1 MGKEIRILT
10 VEDSPEDLN
19 LVHSRL
25 KKDLISYSL
34 LNVVCKDDFIK
45 GVNEFKPDIILSN
58 FTSVGLDGFAAIEL
72 SKKLSPNTPI
82 IIVPGS
88 IDNDSAT
95 ACINK
100 GAQESIIKEKI
111 DQLGLAVKGALENKI
126 LKLKSSK
133 ELNEFAENLINA
145 VHEPMLAL
153 DKNLNVVKASQSFY
167 DFFRTNS
174 AETIGNYIF
183 NLNNKQWDIP
193 VLREF
198 LEIILSE
205 KTAFDNYEI
214 EHDFA
219 DIGKHIML
227 LNAKKIK
234 DGIGDEEIILLSLE
248 DITRRRLEED
258 AFKESEEKFR
268 LITENS
274 ADAIF
279 ITDSLGKY
287 LYVNTKAERLLGF
300 SKNELLSFTLADI
313 SPKTRVDEY
322 FQFFKQLLQDG
333 SLCTELELVKKDGQI
348 MPADLNAVLLPNG
361 FVYASCRDITE
372 KKRFEQK
379 LLESEE
385 LFRHSFD
392 YAAIGMCVIGLDKK
406 FHRINSAFKELVG
419 YDEDEL
425 KNFTFSD
432 ITHPDDLSVGL
443 SVFDKML
450 DGKINS
456 STYEKRYIRKDKKI
470 IWVYISISLVRN
482 THGQPQFFITQI
494 TDTTER
500 KRSENLI
507 SMFAQSLKSI
517 NEIVSITN
525 LENKLLYVNESYL
538 KTYGY
543 AENELIGQ
551 HAGIVIS
558 PNNPAELAEEIFT
571 ATRSG
576 GWKGEALD
584 IRKDGSEFPIYL
596 STSIVYD
603 IEGKPFGLM
612 GVAIDISER
621 KRVENDLIKAK
632 EIAES
637 VNKLKDAFIANMS
650 HEIRTPLNGILG
662 MTSLIKDLFI
672 DKIKKE
678 DEVLFNGIDQSSKRI
693 IRTVD
698 MILNYSRLQVG
709 EFQTFQKKLNISLLC
724 ENLMSEYAV
733 QAKYK
738 SIDFIYQDN
747 CGDVVLLA
755 DEFSIKLAIS
765 NLIDNAIKFTQ
776 KGFIHL
782 ILKKESNNDIILQ
795 IKDTGIGIDKD
806 DLEKIFESFR
816 QVQMGY
822 GRAYEGVG
830 LGLSLVKKVLALN
843 NAQVSVESIK
853 GKGSTFSINFGNKV
867 NSLDKME
874 DTKQKVSHSTEPVE
888 AGNVVVLIVED
899 DKINQLTIQKFL
911 EKKYSTI
918 ITDSSDDV
926 LDILKINKVDI
937 ILMDISIWGKLNGL
951 ELTKV
956 LKTSEEFSHIPVI
969 AVTAHAF
976 EDDKQNAVEAGCD
989 SFLAKPFSKESLL
1002 EMISDFINKK
1012 AVSS

>member
-1 MGKEIRILT
+1 MRKEIRILT
-10 VEDSPEDLN
+10 VEDSLEDLN
-19 LVHSRL
+19 LVHNRL

-45 GVNEFKPDIILSN
+45 GMNEFKPDIILSN
-58 FTSVGLDGFAAIEL
+58 FTSAEFDGFAAIEL
-72 SKKLSPNTPI
+72 SKELSPHTPI
-82 IIVPGS
+82 IIIPGS
-88 IDNDSAT
+88 IDNESAI
-95 ACINK
+95 ACIKK
-100 GAQESIIKEKI
+100 GAEESIIKEKI
-111 DQLGLAVKGALENKI
+111 DELGMAVKGALENKI
-126 LKLKSSK
+126 LKLKSTK
-133 ELNEFAENLINA
+133 ELREFAENLINA

-153 DKNLNVVKASQSFY
+153 DKNFIVIKASQSFY
-167 DFFRTNS
+167 EFFRINS
-174 AETIGNYIF
+174 AETIGNHIF
-183 NLNNKQWDIP
+183 NLKNKQWDIP
-193 VLREF
+193 GLREF
-198 LEIILSE
+198 LEIILSG
-205 KTAFDNYEI
+205 KSKFDNYEI
-214 EHDFA
+214 ELDYA
-219 DIGKHIML
+219 DIGRHIML
-227 LNAKKIK
+227 LNARKIK
-234 DGIGDEEIILLSLE
+234 GGIGNEEIILLSLE
-248 DITRRRLEED
+248 DITQRRLEEY

-279 ITDSLGKY
+279 ITHNMGKY
-287 LYVNTKAERLLGF
+287 LYVNTKAETLLGY
-300 SKNELLSFTLADI
+300 SKQELLSFSLADI

-322 FQFFKQLLQDG
+322 FQFFKQLLNEG
-333 SLCTELELVKKDGQI
+333 SFSTELELVKKDGQI

-379 LLESEE
+379 LRESEE

-406 FHRINSAFKELVG
+406 FNRINSAFRELVG

-443 SVFDKML
+443 SVFEKML
-450 DGKINS
+450 EGEINS

-470 IWVYISISLVRN
+470 IWVYISISLVR
-482 THGQPQFFITQI
+482 TTDGQPQFFITQV

-525 LENKLLYVNESYL
+525 MEDKLLYVNESYL

-543 AENELIGQ
+543 EEDELIGQ

-571 ATRSG
+571 ATRAG

-584 IRKDGSEFPIYL
+584 IKKDGSEFPIYL

-637 VNKLKDAFIANMS
+637 ANKLKDAFIANMS

-672 DKIKKE
+672 DKINKE
-678 DEVLFNGIDQSSKRI
+678 DEILFKGIDQSSKRI

-709 EFQTFQKKLNISLLC
+709 EFQTFQKKLNISLMC
-724 ENLMSEYAV
+724 ENLISEYAE
-733 QAKYK
+733 QAKFK
-738 SIDFIYQDN
+738 SIDLIYQNN
-747 CGDVVLLA
+747 CNDVILFA

-765 NLIDNAIKFTQ
+765 NLIDNAVKFTQ

-782 ILKKESNNDIILQ
+782 ILKQESNNDIILQ
-795 IKDTGIGIDKD
+795 IKDTGIGIEEKD
-806 DLEKIFESFR
+806 LVKIFESYH

-830 LGLSLVKKVLALN
+830 LGLSIVKKVLALN
-843 NAQVSVESIK
+843 NVQVSVESKK
-853 GKGSTFSINFGNKV
+853 GEGSTFSINFGNRL
-867 NSLDKME
+867 NSSEKLDV
-874 DTKQKVSHSTEPVE
+874 TKQKVRNSIEPVE
-888 AGNVVVLIVED
+888 AGNIVVLIVED

-911 EKKYSTI
+911 EKNYTTI

-926 LDILKINKVDI
+926 LEILKINKVDI

-956 LKTSEEFSHIPVI
+956 LKSSEEFSQIPVI

-976 EDDKQNAVEAGCD
+976 EDDKQNAIEAGCD
-989 SFLAKPFSKESLL
+989 SFLAKPFAKESLL
-1002 EMISDFINKK
+1002 IMISDFINHKS
-1012 AVSS
+1012 VSS